1 MSGHGH
7 VTPNPNGLKA
17 RCGGPALCGGCAQE
31 AATAGFLSGG
41 PVLAKVLCPTCG
53 SAVAPEALGAVRVT
67 ESTTEAID
75 GRRSTMDTRALLAKA
90 IDDRAKT
97 LSGRSWAYAFVR
109 DFTDDQVVYEYDGCT
124 WQCSYTLTESGTV
137 GTVVLGEPSKVVE
150 QTWYVPAAGDAAPV
164 MPATEAEQA
173 ERADRIDGRVLEA
186 KGTDPAGGR
195 IFRVRIIAT
204 GDSKNGRRYPAA
216 VLREAVSL
224 YEGAKAYDHHRT
236 DEELRT
242 STINGL
248 VGSYRNVEASDDGL
262 DGDLVLLPSATHTAE
277 ALDASL
283 TAQAAGLPP
292 MVGVSHDAMTVLK
305 PVTVGGR
312 RMQEAVAITKVNSA
326 DVVADPAA
334 GGKATR
340 VLAGG
345 TEPIDTDP
353 ADEAGQSTQ
362 ESQVKPEELLAAF
375 KTLTPEQLAGVG
387 LVRAGESTNPPVAEP
402 EKAAPERTAE
412 AGEPKTSWTA
422 KAMIRG
428 KVEEAGLPV
437 AVVESLTE
445 ALPDR
450 IVESDIDAQIAA
462 LKTAMGVAERTGL
475 VPTVTAQVT
484 QEAHDK
490 KVAAL
495 DAFFAGNF
503 SKGYRSFRGAWQ
515 DFTGAR
521 VGALD
526 SEDLNRRV
534 LRESFGAGFAS
545 GTRSTESLD
554 STSWAQV
561 LGDSVTRR
569 LVAAYSNPSLQTWR
583 MIVSSTPP
591 VADFRDQRIG
601 RVGGYGTLP
610 TVAQGGPYQPL
621 TSPADEEATYALTK
635 KGGTEDVTLEMI
647 ANDDVRA
654 ISQIPGKLG
663 RAAAQT
669 LYRFVFDLLSG
680 NATCTY
686 DSVTLFD
693 SGHAN
698 TDTSSALSQTTLSV
712 GRRKMIEQTAYGDTS
727 EVLGITPKLLIVPPE
742 LEELAF
748 QLTTSAVAVPS
759 TPAGPSDTPN
769 IHQANGLQSLLVPY
783 FSDAN
788 DWFLAASGADVPTI
802 EVGFYQGREEPE
814 LFTQADSNVGSVFN
828 SDTFTWKIR
837 HIYSGTI
844 LDHRGFYRGQG

>member
-1 MSGHGH
+1 MTAPQMAGEPVAELDVFG
-7 VTPNPNGLKA
+7 TPHQPDSNGYCPCWNCPKWD
-17 RCGGPALCGGCAQE
+17 GAQWWQPR
-31 AATAGFLSGG
+31 L
-41 PVLAKVLCPTCG
+41 
-53 SAVAPEALGAVRVT
+53 EALAVRVT

-137 GTVVLGEPSKVVE
+137 GTVTLGEPSKVVE
-150 QTWYVPAAGDAAPV
+150 QTWYVPAAGDSTPV
-164 MPATEAEQA
+164 MPATEAAQA

-186 KGTDPAGGR
+186 KGTDASGGR
-195 IFRVRIIAT
+195 IFKVRIIAA

-216 VLREAVSL
+216 VLREAVGL

-248 VGSYRNVEASDDGL
+248 VGSYRNVEASDKGL
-262 DGDLVLLPSATHTAE
+262 DGDLVLLPGATHTAE

-283 TAQAAGLPP
+283 LAQTAGLPP
-292 MVGVSHDAMTVLK
+292 LVGVSHDAMTVLK
-305 PVTVGGR
+305 PVTSGGR
-312 RMQEAVAITKVNSA
+312 RLMEAVAITKVNSA

-345 TEPIDTDP
+345 TEPINTDP
-353 ADEAGQSTQ
+353 AGEAGQSTQ

-387 LVRAGESTNPPVAEP
+387 LVRAGESTITPPVVEP
-402 EKAAPERTAE
+402 EKTVPERTAE
-412 AGEPKTSWTA
+412 AGEPKTSWSA

-428 KVEEAGLPV
+428 KVDEAGLPV

-450 IVESDIDAQIAA
+450 IIESDVDGQIAA
-462 LKTAMGVAERTGL
+462 LKKAMGVIERADL

-484 QEAHDK
+484 QEARDK

-495 DAFFAGNF
+495 DAFFAGDF
-503 SKGYRSFRGAWQ
+503 SNGYRSFRGAWQ
-515 DFTGAR
+515 DVTGSR

-526 SEDLNRRV
+526 SEDVNRQV
-534 LRESFGAGFAS
+534 LRESFGGGFAS
-545 GTRSTESLD
+545 GTRSTESMD
-554 STSWAQV
+554 STTWAQV

-569 LVAAYSNPSLQTWR
+569 LVAEYSNPSLQTWR
-583 MIVSSTPP
+583 MIVSSIMP
-591 VADFRDQRIG
+591 VADFRTQRVS

-610 TVAQGGPYQPL
+610 TVNQGAPYQPL
-621 TSPADEEATYALTK
+621 TSPGDEEATYTLTK

-654 ISQIPGKLG
+654 ISKIPGKLG

-686 DSVTLFD
+686 DSVALFHD
-693 SGHAN
+693 GSHGN
-698 TDTSSALSQTTLSV
+698 TDTSAALSQTTLSA
-712 GRRKMIEQTAYGDTS
+712 GRRRMIEQTAYGDTS
-727 EVLGITPKLLIVPPE
+727 EVLGLTPKLLIVPPE

-748 QLTTSAVAVPS
+748 QLTTSAVAVPA
-759 TPAGPSDTPN
+759 TPAGASDTPN
-769 IHQANGLQSLLVPY
+769 IHQANGLKSLLVPY
-783 FSDAN
+783 FTDAN
-788 DWFLAASGADVPTI
+788 DWFLCASTQDVPTI
-802 EVGFYQGREEPE
+802 EVGFYQGRENPE

-828 SDTFTWKIR
+828 SDVFTWKIR
-837 HIYSGTI
+837 HVYYGAI